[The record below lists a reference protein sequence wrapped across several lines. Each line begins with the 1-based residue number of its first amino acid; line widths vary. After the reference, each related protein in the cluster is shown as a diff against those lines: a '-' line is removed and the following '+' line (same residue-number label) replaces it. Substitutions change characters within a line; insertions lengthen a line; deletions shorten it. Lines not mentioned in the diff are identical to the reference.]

1 MPAIAAPLTSYFA
14 ILASPRAYAT
24 LGYLLLSLATGIFAF
39 TFAMTGLSLSL
50 GLAVLIVGIPFT
62 LGFLALTRVLAVAEA
77 GLLRALVDPTA
88 PAAAPLLP
96 AGEGWTARIRTLVVD
111 RRTWSSLAYFLLLL
125 PLGIAY
131 ANVLAALLIVAL
143 GLLAAP
149 LVVLFAAPGTVSL
162 DGLQVLANH
171 PTAFLA
177 LCGLVGALLLP
188 LTLHLG
194 MALGRFQ
201 SWVARHLLVQ
211 A

>member
-24 LGYLLLSLATGIFAF
+24 LGYLLLSMATGIYTF
-39 TFAMTGLSLSL
+39 TFAVTGLSLSL

-77 GLLRALVDPTA
+77 RLLRALVDPLA

-96 AGEGWTARIRTLVVD
+96 EGAGWTARIRSLAAD

-149 LVVLFAAPGTVSL
+149 LVALFAAPGTVSVE
-162 DGLQVLANH
+162 GLQLMINH
-171 PTAFLA
+171 PFVILS
-177 LCGLVGALLLP
+177 LCGLAGAFLVP
-188 LTLHLG
+188 LTFHLG

-201 SWVARHLLVQ
+201 SWVARHLLVR